1 MGQVV
6 TFSELP
12 AGGNAGGVQSAPVRT
27 DMKEMAVE
35 FVRVAPGKSWTGTA
49 PRGADLYLFMLNG
62 AATIAAGGDERRM
75 PTQAFATVQE
85 GTGFAVRN
93 GSTAPAELVKVV
105 APPHADGRAHK
116 GFAEGLSVIERGN
129 APILELPDEH
139 KVRIYF
145 VGREATRS
153 ERAHAMIVAYDEHTV
168 TPMHMHPDA
177 ESLFVVIEG
186 AIRFIVNGEE
196 KTVRPGQAAMFG
208 SSDRH
213 GLRAADGVTAA
224 SFLEFHVPAAYTTV
238 KG

>member
-6 TFSELP
+6 TFSEL
-12 AGGNAGGVQSAPVRT
+12 AAAAIADGVTSATLRT
-27 DMKEMAVE
+27 DAKEMAVE
-35 FVRVAPGKSWTGTA
+35 VVRVAPGRNWAGTA

-62 AATIAAGGDERRM
+62 AATIAAGGDQRRM

-85 GTGFAVRN
+85 GTAFTVHN
-93 GSTAPAELVKVV
+93 GSTAPAELMTVV
-105 APPHADGRAHK
+105 APPRADGRSLK
-116 GFAEGLSVIERGN
+116 GFGDGLSVIERGN

-139 KVRIYF
+139 KVRLYF
-145 VGREATRS
+145 VGKEAAKS

-177 ESLFVVIEG
+177 ESLFVVLEG
-186 AIRFIVNGEE
+186 AIKFVVNGEE
-196 KTVRPGQAAMFG
+196 KIVRPGQAALFG
-208 SSDRH
+208 SNDRH
-213 GLRAADGVTAA
+213 GLRAADGVAAA